1 MSRLSSEKE
10 AKIKSDILA
19 TLFQNSPKAIFTAEI
34 SRIIARDEE
43 FVKRLLHNLFVDGLT
58 SKVDKNPK
66 GIKYLKRERWRLS
79 SKAFKAY
86 SELQ

>member
-19 TLFQNSPKAIFTAEI
+19 ALFQNSPRALFTAEI

-43 FVKRLLHNLFVDGLT
+43 FTKRLLQELAKEGLIV
-58 SKVDKNPK
+58 KVDKNPK